1 MLKDILIGSPAPF
14 TVGIIIILRFF
25 DLLNVNDST
34 LHWRFCNDTAW
45 LMISIFTCIFVYF
58 VSYSRLVFV
67 YVYVADIL

>member
-34 LHWRFCNDTAW
+34 LYWRFCNDTAW